1 MSNSDDGGVAPMPT
15 VRPSAPVGKR
25 VPSMLLLAG
34 AVEDLLRSQVDV
46 LMREGR
52 NEEAT
57 ELYNDVRAALDMV
70 WGRKGGS

>member
-1 MSNSDDGGVAPMPT
+1 
-15 VRPSAPVGKR
+15 
-25 VPSMLLLAG
+25 MLLLAG